1 MAALLNSDWEG
12 EGEDD
17 DEEVDIFAD

>member
-1 MAALLNSDWEG
+1 MGKEGQREFDTVAVQAAG

-17 DEEVDIFAD
+17 DE